1 MTFPI
6 ITPMPIANKPR
17 IIIGIDPGLADL
29 GYGVIELENVN
40 WKTLTFGS
48 IKTDKNKSQSQRL
61 LDLHSQLITIL
72 DLYKPTEAAV
82 ESLYF
87 AQNTTTAFMVG
98 QARGVV
104 LLELARR
111 NLIIKEVNPQ
121 VVKQS
126 IGGYGAAKKQQ
137 VGLMVK
143 ILLKLDEVPK
153 PDDAAD
159 ALAIALTGA
168 QLR

>member
-1 MTFPI
+1 MTSLI
-6 ITPMPIANKPR
+6 ITPMQTAKKR
-17 IIIGIDPGLADL
+17 IVVGIDPGLADL
-29 GYGVIELENVN
+29 GYGFIELTNNN
-40 WKTLTFGS
+40 WQALAFGS
-48 IKTDKNKSQSQRL
+48 IKTDKKLSAGERL
-61 LDLHSQLITIL
+61 VIISSQLNTLL
-72 DLYKPTEAAV
+72 DLYKPTEAAI

-98 QARGVV
+98 QARGVAI
-104 LLELARR
+104 LELAKRQ
-111 NLIIKEVNPQ
+111 LPIKEINPQ

-126 IGGYGAAKKQQ
+126 ICGYGAAKKPQI
-137 VGLMVK
+137 GAMVK
-143 ILLKLDEVPK
+143 ILLKLDKVPK

>member
-1 MTFPI
+1 MLNNTKI
-6 ITPMPIANKPR
+6 R
-17 IIIGIDPGLADL
+17 RVIGIDPGLADL
-29 GYGVIELENVN
+29 GYGIIELQDNK
-40 WKTLTFGS
+40 WQALTYGS
-48 IKTDKNKSQSQRL
+48 IKTDKKQTQSQRL
-61 LDLHSQLITIL
+61 VELFSQLTTIL
-72 DLYKPTEAAV
+72 DLYQPNEASI

-104 LLELARR
+104 LLELAKR
-111 NLIIKEVNPQ
+111 NIPIKEVNPQ

-137 VGLMVK
+137 VGTMVK
-143 ILLKLDEVPK
+143 ILLNLDKIPK

-168 QLR
+168 QIR